1 MMDST
6 SRSDTVE
13 LVSHNTL
20 SHRCATNKYFQ
31 VIGSIHDIESYSAL
45 DNTSSLNE
53 HLFTP
58 HWVHLSIIPS
68 WLSSILFHLA
78 WHRTYTLWVNN
89 PLASL
94 QISHDIWDPHLYT
107 LLLTVITPTHTPIN
121 SRIVLSYCGAY
132 NTTYTLGFNTLTQ
145 IYSIT
150 LILDLLPVITLILT
164 PSHHTITSP
173 LPDLHPTLPHYPLT
187 ITIITHHLA
196 SPPLHTPSN
205 TLILLSL
212 TQLLWSTHLTN
223 TITGVN
229 TSHYISYAGVNTLA
243 TTHRVCYHQ
252 RALTFVGGLKS
263 NTPSITLSD
272 ISHHHSSL
280 PILSPTYTL
289 VWSYLLTPITGVN
302 TPLWSYWSYWSY
314 HVTPSHHHH
323 PHSSIALS
331 PSPLTHN
338 TTPNIT
344 SQHPH
349 SLPSP
354 STPSHDPTTSSTTYL
369 HHSWIASITT
379 LASSLHLTIYLTR
392 DYTHLY
398 TPPTPLTII
407 LTDKSSV
414 LSSITYTLTYL
425 GCHTLSIYTHNDTC
439 ISPPHHYITI
449 HLDPIL
455 SQLIQES
462 LGKHLSNTSNTPL
475 HLSSSNKSLSS
486 LISTINPG
494 DLYTHHSIAVGL
506 HITTPILLKG
516 CLDPKLTYHH
526 PDKTQQHYAFSCDGP
541 SRGGTC
547 DVSSWDS
554 FYLPSFWILNT
565 LAWTTFYFHWKHL
578 TLLTSSPSLFD
589 ESSTYLN
596 GWFRDYL
603 WSNSSPLIQGYN
615 THGAND
621 LSTWSWIFLG
631 AHLSFATSFM
641 FLIS

>member
-1 MMDST
+1 M
-6 SRSDTVE
+6 
-13 LVSHNTL
+13 
-20 SHRCATNKYFQ
+20 
-31 VIGSIHDIESYSAL
+31 
-45 DNTSSLNE
+45 
-53 HLFTP
+53 
-58 HWVHLSIIPS
+58 
-68 WLSSILFHLA
+68 
-78 WHRTYTLWVNN
+78 
-89 PLASL
+89 
-94 QISHDIWDPHLYT
+94 
-107 LLLTVITPTHTPIN
+107 
-121 SRIVLSYCGAY
+121 
-132 NTTYTLGFNTLTQ
+132 
-145 IYSIT
+145 
-150 LILDLLPVITLILT
+150 
-164 PSHHTITSP
+164 
-173 LPDLHPTLPHYPLT
+173 
-187 ITIITHHLA
+187 TIITHHLA
-196 SPPLHTPSN
+196 SPPVHTPSN
-205 TLILLSL
+205 SLILLSL

-223 TITGVN
+223 YLP
-229 TSHYISYAGVNTLA
+229 TSQHT
-243 TTHRVCYHQ
+243 
-252 RALTFVGGLKS
+252 LTFVGGLKS

-280 PILSPTYTL
+280 PILSTTYTL
-289 VWSYLLTPITGVN
+289 PYTYVLHLM
-302 TPLWSYWSYWSY
+302 
-314 HVTPSHHHH
+314 TPSHHHH

-331 PSPLTHN
+331 SSPLTHK

-379 LASSLHLTIYLTR
+379 LASSSHLTIYLLR

-407 LTDKSSV
+407 LRDKSSV
-414 LSSITYTLTYL
+414 LSSITYTPLYL

-439 ISPPHHYITI
+439 ISPPHHYMTI

-462 LGKHLSNTSNTPL
+462 LGKHLSNTSNTPV

-526 PDKTQQHYAFSCDGP
+526 PDKTQQDYAFSCDGP

-589 ESSTYLN
+589 ESSLYLN

>member
-1 MMDST
+1 M
-6 SRSDTVE
+6 E
-13 LVSHNTL
+13 LVSHNIL
-20 SHRCATNKYFQ
+20 SHRCATNRYFQ

-45 DNTSSLNE
+45 DNASSLNE
-53 HLFTP
+53 HLFTS

-78 WHRTYTLWVNN
+78 WHSTYTLWVNN

-107 LLLTVITPTHTPIN
+107 LLLTAITPTHTPIN
-121 SRIVLSYCGAY
+121 SRIVLSYSGAY

-164 PSHHTITSP
+164 SPHHTITSP
-173 LPDLHPTLPHYPLT
+173 LTSLHLTLPHYPLT
-187 ITIITHHLA
+187 ITIITYHLA
-196 SPPLHTPSN
+196 SPSLHTSSN
-205 TLILLSL
+205 TLMLLSL
-212 TQLLWSTHLTN
+212 TQLLWSTHLTKTIN
-223 TITGVN
+223 T
-229 TSHYISYAGVNTLA
+229 YPK
-243 TTHRVCYHQ
+243 THT
-252 RALTFVGGLKS
+252 LTFVGGLKS
-263 NTPSITLSD
+263 NTSSITLSD

-280 PILSPTYTL
+280 PILSPTSTL
-289 VWSYLLTPITGVN
+289 VLTA
-302 TPLWSYWSYWSY
+302 
-314 HVTPSHHHH
+314 SHHHH

-331 PSPLTHN
+331 LSLFTYK
-338 TTPNIT
+338 TTSNIT
-344 SQHPH
+344 SQHPY
-349 SLPSP
+349 SLPSL
-354 STPSHDPTTSSTTYL
+354 STPSHDLTTSSTTYL

-392 DYTHLY
+392 DYTVVTNLH

-414 LSSITYTLTYL
+414 LSSITYIFTYL

-439 ISPPHHYITI
+439 ISLPHHYTTI

-462 LGKHLSNTSNTPL
+462 LGKHLSNTSKTLL

-486 LISTINPG
+486 LIFTINPG

-516 CLDPKLTYHH
+516 CLDSKLTYHH

-554 FYLPSFWILNT
+554 FYLPSFWVLNT
-565 LAWTTFYFHWKHL
+565 LAWITFYFHWKHL
-578 TLLTSSPSLFD
+578 SLLTSSPSLFD
-589 ESSTYLN
+589 SSSTYLN

-603 WSNSSPLIQGYN
+603 WFNSSALIQGYN

-621 LSTWSWIFLG
+621 LSAWSWIFLG

>member
-1 MMDST
+1 M
-6 SRSDTVE
+6 TVE

-223 TITGVN
+223 TITP
-229 TSHYISYAGVNTLA
+229 SHYT
-243 TTHRVCYHQ
+243 
-252 RALTFVGGLKS
+252 LTFVGGLKS

-289 VWSYLLTPITGVN
+289 GLITSPIPHT
-302 TPLWSYWSYWSY
+302 
-314 HVTPSHHHH
+314 VTPSHHHH

-331 PSPLTHN
+331 PSPL
-338 TTPNIT
+338 
-344 SQHPH
+344 
-349 SLPSP
+349 
-354 STPSHDPTTSSTTYL
+354 
-369 HHSWIASITT
+369 
-379 LASSLHLTIYLTR
+379 R